1 MNPGP
6 GFGGGPGIDGAAIAQ
21 SIVTL
26 LVLGGVVLFGV
37 LVLRR
42 LGAIERAVR
51 GEPARVVAA
60 PVAAPV
66 VQAPAS
72 PVAQATDADQRAWQ
86 QQAPSVQADS
96 TAPPQQQQSSQQQ
109 LRDGPAPA

>member
-26 LVLGGVVLFGV
+26 LVLGGIVLFGV

-60 PVAAPV
+60 PIASPV
-66 VQAPAS
+66 VQP
-72 PVAQATDADQRAWQ
+72 PTQATDVDQRAWQ
-86 QQAPSVQADS
+86 QHPPVVQAEER
-96 TAPPQQQQSSQQQ
+96 AAQSQQPAQ
-109 LRDGPAPA
+109 QPLREGPAPA

>member
-1 MNPGP
+1 MNPGD

-21 SIVTL
+21 SVVTL

-51 GEPARVVAA
+51 GEPPRVVAA
-60 PVAAPV
+60 PVAPPAM
-66 VQAPAS
+66 QAS
-72 PVAQATDADQRAWQ
+72 AQATDADQRAWQ
-86 QQAPSVQADS
+86 QQPPVVQTDEPAPQPQ
-96 TAPPQQQQSSQQQ
+96 TPPQQSQQ
-109 LRDGPAPA
+109 LREGPAPA

>member
-6 GFGGGPGIDGAAIAQ
+6 GFGGGPGIDGTAIAQ

-51 GEPARVVAA
+51 GEPARIAA
-60 PVAAPV
+60 PVAPPV
-66 VQAPAS
+66 VQAPAT
-72 PVAQATDADQRAWQ
+72 PVAQPTDGDQRAWQ
-86 QQAPSVQADS
+86 QQAPVTQTDDAA
-96 TAPPQQQQSSQQQ
+96 TRPPAQQQ
-109 LRDGPAPA
+109 LREGPAPA